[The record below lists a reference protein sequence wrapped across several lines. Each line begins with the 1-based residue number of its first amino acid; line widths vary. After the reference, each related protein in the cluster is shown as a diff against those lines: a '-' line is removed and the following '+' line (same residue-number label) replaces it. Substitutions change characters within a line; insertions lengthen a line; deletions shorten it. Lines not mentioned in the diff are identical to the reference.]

1 MGDEFYSVIKLI
13 SGEEI
18 FALVSVDDTNL
29 EPVVILQNP
38 LVMKMIPN
46 KMGIGGMVKVRK
58 WMELSDDDMFIISY
72 DKILTMSECKDDKII
87 AIYNNYI
94 SDEIEDYIDMIM
106 INEPGKVKPTNKMGY
121 VSSVED
127 ARKKF
132 EVLFKINQEPKE
144 S

>member
-1 MGDEFYSVIKLI
+1 MGEEFYSIIKLI

-29 EPVVILQNP
+29 EPVVIIQNP
-38 LVMKMIPN
+38 LVTKMIPN

-87 AIYNNYI
+87 SIYNNYI
-94 SDEIEDYIDMIM
+94 LDEMKDNSEVYKQQ
-106 INEPGKVKPTNKMGY
+106 GKVKLTNKMGY
-121 VSSVED
+121 ISSVED